1 MTHIRDVHNVLDV
14 VAVVFQNTAQLILEQ
29 IGTEIADV
37 RVVVDRRAAAIDTNP
52 IALEWFELA
61 SLSGVG
67 VK

>member
-1 MTHIRDVHNVLDV
+1 MANISNVDDMLDV
-14 VAVVFQNTAQLILEQ
+14 IAVVLQHTAQLILKKV
-29 IGTEIADV
+29 GTEITDV
-37 RVVVDRRAAAIDTNP
+37 RVVVDRRATAIDTNL

>member
-1 MTHIRDVHNVLDV
+1 MAHISNIHDVLDV
-14 VAVVFQNTAQLILEQ
+14 KAVVLQHTAQLILEQ

-37 RVVVDRRAAAIDTNP
+37 RVVVDRGATTIDTNL